1 MAPTMPSMAHDG
13 PVPGF
18 TVDLRGPL
26 DLAASLEPFRRSGD
40 DLIDRWNGQRL
51 LRTARIAGRTMA
63 YRAEISGTLEA
74 PSLTITIE
82 RATRSPGPAGYERAM
97 GQAIRGT
104 FVATPPDWTALLAA
118 DPVLAALDRQHTGLR
133 PVLQPDLLTA
143 LVRSISAQQ
152 VNLTWAATTRR
163 RLAEAFGDRHVVDGE
178 DVYSLS
184 SERLAEAPAEALR
197 ELQFTTAK
205 SRSIVEV
212 ATAVAEGRLD
222 GEALATRP
230 DEDVIAALVSLRG
243 IGVWTAEW
251 ILARTFGRP
260 RVVAGDL
267 GVRKAVGRVYLG
279 IPIAS
284 EDEVRQATDHWGD
297 GAGVAQALLLRT
309 LVP

>member
-1 MAPTMPSMAHDG
+1 MA
-13 PVPGF
+13 F
-18 TVDLRGPL
+18 
-26 DLAASLEPFRRSGD
+26 E
-40 DLIDRWNGQRL
+40 
-51 LRTARIAGRTMA
+51 
-63 YRAEISGTLEA
+63 E
-74 PSLTITIE
+74 
-82 RATRSPGPAGYERAM
+82 
-97 GQAIRGT
+97 AIRRT
-104 FVATPPDWTALLAA
+104 FVATPPDWTALIAA
-118 DPVLAALDRQHTGLR
+118 DPVLAALDRQYSGLR

-184 SERLAEAPAEALR
+184 PERLAVAPVETLR
-197 ELQFTTAK
+197 ALQFTTAK
-205 SRSIVEV
+205 SRSVVEV
-212 ATAVAEGRLD
+212 ATEVTRGRLD

-230 DEDVIAALVSLRG
+230 DEEVIAALVSLRG
-243 IGVWTAEW
+243 IGLWTAEW

-267 GVRKAVGRVYLG
+267 GVRKAVGRAYLG
-279 IPIAS
+279 TPIAS
-284 EDEVRQATDHWGD
+284 EYEVRRATDHWGT